1 MDSLKNGK
9 ISVELIEA
17 TLKNLEIEQ
26 SIREQRM
33 PISLIRRVSEEE
45 ELIIEPPK
53 IRKPNVK
60 NPVPPPPPKEEE
72 EEKKHDEEDDPVL
85 PRHPSEHL
93 YVVSLEL

>member
-1 MDSLKNGK
+1 MQEDSILKSTFNDMDSSKNGK

-53 IRKPNVK
+53 TECQESR
-60 NPVPPPPPKEEE
+60 
-72 EEKKHDEEDDPVL
+72 
-85 PRHPSEHL
+85 S
-93 YVVSLEL
+93 SSSS